1 MIGTESGTLFNSI
14 DDRYSLGDDP
24 AKVQANYTSGMIPAE
39 RLWKWITLH
48 DYFAGNFMWTG
59 VDYLGEST
67 WPFKGFASGALD
79 ITGRPKDAYF
89 LYQSL
94 WTDGPV
100 LHLLPHW
107 NWPRRDGQTIP
118 VLAYSTCPRV
128 ELFLN
133 GRSLGEKRREF
144 PAQGTAGGW
153 NSYAEPVVDATTS
166 DLHLSWDVPYAP
178 GLLRAVGM
186 RRDGTVGCEAEVRTA
201 GPAVAVRLGAYRDTV
216 TASPEDVAVVEFE
229 IVDSAGTVVP
239 DARNPV
245 KFSVAGASIVAL
257 DNADL
262 QDHDPYQSDR
272 RRAFGGR
279 GIAILRA
286 TGPGTIRI
294 AVTSEGLAA
303 NNLTLTAI
311 AATPRPV
318 IPAVA
323 TP

>member
-1 MIGTESGTLFNSI
+1 
-14 DDRYSLGDDP
+14 
-24 AKVQANYTSGMIPAE
+24 
-39 RLWKWITLH
+39 
-48 DYFAGNFMWTG
+48 
-59 VDYLGEST
+59 
-67 WPFKGFASGALD
+67 
-79 ITGRPKDAYF
+79 
-89 LYQSL
+89 
-94 WTDGPV
+94 
-100 LHLLPHW
+100 
-107 NWPRRDGQTIP
+107 
-118 VLAYSTCPRV
+118 
-128 ELFLN
+128 
-133 GRSLGEKRREF
+133 
-144 PAQGTAGGW
+144 
-153 NSYAEPVVDATTS
+153 
-166 DLHLSWDVPYAP
+166 
-178 GLLRAVGM
+178 M

-245 KFSVAGASIVAL
+245 KFSVAGASILAL